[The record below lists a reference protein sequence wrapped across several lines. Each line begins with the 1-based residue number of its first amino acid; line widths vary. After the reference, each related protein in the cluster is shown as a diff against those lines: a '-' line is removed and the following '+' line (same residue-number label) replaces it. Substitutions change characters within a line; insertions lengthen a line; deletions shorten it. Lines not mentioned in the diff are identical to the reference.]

1 MSDGGSIAVV
11 GCGVVVHGVV
21 CGGWFEYGGWVRCYV
36 RWLRLGAGVCS
47 RCCVWYGVSVWC
59 CFGGGVAGAVWC
71 GDGGGGSD
79 GDGDGRGGYYDFC
92 WEYIRS
98 SGSGFVGGGVVVLM
112 WWWRRCDSSEKCTVS
127 IFHLE
132 GTKMAFVNRIGNV
145 LKNTLSK
152 HVRLEV
158 SASNPVLFQ
167 AIRSMS
173 SSKLFVGGLSY
184 NMDEMS
190 LREAF
195 SGCGEVVEARII
207 MDRETGRSRGF
218 GFVTYTSTD
227 EASSAIQELD
237 GQELQGRRIRV
248 NYATEKPRG
257 GGFGGGFGAGG
268 GFNYG
273 GNYGGSGGYQGG
285 NFGGGGGGNYPRA
298 DGNFGGGGG
307 YGGNNYPSGGGGF
320 GGGSSYP
327 SGDGGFGGGSSYPSG
342 DGGFGGG
349 KNYPSGGGGH
359 GGESGFSAPGYG
371 GTPETYRE
379 VQEQVGGNQIGT
391 ETEITD
397 FGDDMDANDRNEN
410 EEPNDYANTRS

>member
-1 MSDGGSIAVV
+1 
-11 GCGVVVHGVV
+11 
-21 CGGWFEYGGWVRCYV
+21 
-36 RWLRLGAGVCS
+36 
-47 RCCVWYGVSVWC
+47 
-59 CFGGGVAGAVWC
+59 
-71 GDGGGGSD
+71 
-79 GDGDGRGGYYDFC
+79 
-92 WEYIRS
+92 
-98 SGSGFVGGGVVVLM
+98 
-112 WWWRRCDSSEKCTVS
+112 
-127 IFHLE
+127 
-132 GTKMAFVNRIGNV
+132 MAFVNRIGNV

-152 HVRLEV
+152 HVQLEV
-158 SASNPVLFQ
+158 SASNPVFFQ
-167 AIRSMS
+167 AIRNMS

-195 SGCGEVVEARII
+195 AGCGEVVEARII

-248 NYATEKPRG
+248 NYATERSRG

-285 NFGGGGGGNYPRA
+285 NFGGGGGGGGGNYPRA

-307 YGGNNYPSGGGGF
+307 GYGGNNYPTGGGGF

-327 SGDGGFGGGSSYPSG
+327 SGDGGFGGSN
-342 DGGFGGG
+342 
-349 KNYPSGGGGH
+349 NYPSGGGGGY
-359 GGESGFSAPGYG
+359 GGESGFSSPGYG
-371 GTPETYRE
+371 GTPGTYSD
-379 VQEQVGGNQIGT
+379 VQEQVGGNQSGT
-391 ETEITD
+391 GTEITD
-397 FGDDMDANDRNEN
+397 FGDDMDANDRIENEN

>member
-1 MSDGGSIAVV
+1 
-11 GCGVVVHGVV
+11 
-21 CGGWFEYGGWVRCYV
+21 
-36 RWLRLGAGVCS
+36 
-47 RCCVWYGVSVWC
+47 
-59 CFGGGVAGAVWC
+59 
-71 GDGGGGSD
+71 
-79 GDGDGRGGYYDFC
+79 
-92 WEYIRS
+92 
-98 SGSGFVGGGVVVLM
+98 
-112 WWWRRCDSSEKCTVS
+112 
-127 IFHLE
+127 
-132 GTKMAFVNRIGNV
+132 MAFVNRIGSV

-152 HVRLEV
+152 HVQLEV
-158 SASNPVLFQ
+158 SASNPVFFQ
-167 AIRSMS
+167 AIRNMS

-195 SGCGEVVEARII
+195 AGCGEVVEARII

-248 NYATEKPRG
+248 NYATERSRG

-307 YGGNNYPSGGGGF
+307 GYGGNNYPTGGGGF

-327 SGDGGFGGGSSYPSG
+327 SGDGGFGGSN
-342 DGGFGGG
+342 
-349 KNYPSGGGGH
+349 NYPSGGGGGY
-359 GGESGFSAPGYG
+359 GGESGFSSPGYG
-371 GTPETYRE
+371 GTPGTYSD
-379 VQEQVGGNQIGT
+379 VQEQVGGNQSGT
-391 ETEITD
+391 GTEITD
-397 FGDDMDANDRNEN
+397 FGDDMDANDRIENEN